1 MSGEFFE
8 ALLDEIYKQ
17 EAKRAEDM
25 PTEKDALLRMTEC
38 VQRLKDL
45 GWNDAMY
52 CPKDGTVFNVI
63 EAGSSGIHK
72 AHYDGKWPDGTWW
85 IHDNGD
91 LLPSHPILFKLINE

>member
-1 MSGEFFE
+1 MSKELIE
-8 ALLDEIYKQ
+8 NLLDVIDEQ

-25 PTEKDALLRMTEC
+25 PTEQDALSRMFDC
-38 VQRLKDL
+38 VQRLKEL
-45 GWNDAMY
+45 GWNDATY

-72 AHYDGKWPDGTWW
+72 AHYEGKWPDGTWW

-91 LLPSHPILFKLINE
+91 LWPSRPILFKLIQE